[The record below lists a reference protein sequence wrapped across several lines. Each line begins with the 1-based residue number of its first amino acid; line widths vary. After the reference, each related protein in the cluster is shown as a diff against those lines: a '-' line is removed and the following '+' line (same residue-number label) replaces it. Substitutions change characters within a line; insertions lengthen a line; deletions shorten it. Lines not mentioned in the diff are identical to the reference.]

1 MTKYDFET
9 IVERRGTGSLKWDAW
24 SRRGHAADELPLWVA
39 DMDFKTV
46 PAAIEALTERV
57 AHGVFGYSMAPDGY
71 YEAVQGWFERRH
83 GWRPEREWF
92 VMTPGVVFALAMAVT
107 SFTQPGDAVIIQPP
121 MYYPFRMMIE
131 DNGRKMVTS
140 PLLYDGGRYTM
151 DYEGFER
158 ELEKTGAKLF
168 ILCNPHNPVGRAW
181 TEDELRRIGDI
192 CLRHNVVVVADEIH
206 ADFARAG
213 HVHVPYASLGERY
226 AKSAVVCTAP
236 SKTFNLAGLQ
246 LSNIFI
252 PNPIC
257 APRSGARSTARATT
271 SRACSAS
278 WPHRRATSRAGNGS
292 TSSRACSMRIT
303 PCSKRRFH
311 ACRA

>member
-1 MTKYDFET
+1 M
-9 IVERRGTGSLKWDAW
+9 
-24 SRRGHAADELPLWVA
+24 
-39 DMDFKTV
+39 
-46 PAAIEALTERV
+46 
-57 AHGVFGYSMAPDGY
+57 
-71 YEAVQGWFERRH
+71 
-83 GWRPEREWF
+83 
-92 VMTPGVVFALAMAVT
+92 
-107 SFTQPGDAVIIQPP
+107 IIQPP
-121 MYYPFRMMIE
+121 VYYPFRMMIE

-236 SKTFNLAGLQ
+236 SRRSTWQGCSCQ
-246 LSNIFI
+246 ISSSRT
-252 PNPIC
+252 PIC
-257 APRSGARSTARATT
+257 APRSGARSIARATT

-278 WPHRRATSRAGNGS
+278 
-292 TSSRACSMRIT
+292 
-303 PCSKRRFH
+303 
-311 ACRA
+311 

>member
-9 IVERRGTGSLKWDAW
+9 IIERRGTGSLKWDAW
-24 SRRGHAADELPLWVA
+24 NRRGHAADELPLWVA

-71 YEAVQGWFERRH
+71 YEAVQGWFEHRH
-83 GWRPEREWF
+83 GWRPAREWF

-121 MYYPFRMMIE
+121 VYYPFRMMIE

-158 ELEKTGAKLF
+158 ELEKTGAK
-168 ILCNPHNPVGRAW
+168 
-181 TEDELRRIGDI
+181 
-192 CLRHNVVVVADEIH
+192 
-206 ADFARAG
+206 
-213 HVHVPYASLGERY
+213 
-226 AKSAVVCTAP
+226 P
-236 SKTFNLAGLQ
+236 S
-246 LSNIFI
+246 
-252 PNPIC
+252 
-257 APRSGARSTARATT
+257 
-271 SRACSAS
+271 
-278 WPHRRATSRAGNGS
+278 
-292 TSSRACSMRIT
+292 
-303 PCSKRRFH
+303 
-311 ACRA
+311 

>member
-1 MTKYDFET
+1 MACSATRWRPTDT
-9 IVERRGTGSLKWDAW
+9 MRRCKGGS
-24 SRRGHAADELPLWVA
+24 S
-39 DMDFKTV
+39 
-46 PAAIEALTERV
+46 AITAG
-57 AHGVFGYSMAPDGY
+57 A
-71 YEAVQGWFERRH
+71 
-83 GWRPEREWF
+83 PEREWF

-121 MYYPFRMMIE
+121 VYYPFRMMIE

-206 ADFARAG
+206 ADFARG
-213 HVHVPYASLGERY
+213 P
-226 AKSAVVCTAP
+226 
-236 SKTFNLAGLQ
+236 
-246 LSNIFI
+246 
-252 PNPIC
+252 
-257 APRSGARSTARATT
+257 
-271 SRACSAS
+271 RACAVRLA
-278 WPHRRATSRAGNGS
+278 RRALRQ
-292 TSSRACSMRIT
+292 
-303 PCSKRRFH
+303 KRRRLYSAEQDVQPGRAAAVKHLHPEPGSARRVQAHTRSHGLRRAERVRRRGH
-311 ACRA
+311 AGVL